1 MPHALPSSI
10 PAPPPASVPAPPPA
24 TAPNRAL
31 RRWLA
36 GELAHLRPEIAAS
49 ATACDAERYRKHF
62 DSYAHACLLLF
73 HGLSSGPSL
82 RQSYATF
89 AECPQWAALSGL
101 STDRTGD
108 LAVSFSHVAASNT
121 SRPPAFL
128 AGLIPALSARVRRC
142 GRSAVSAVPPDVR
155 ILDGTFL
162 RVSLRL
168 APWLDLSAH
177 TKRPGM
183 VAQTLYT
190 PALDLPEHVV
200 LTDAHTPDVRGL
212 DHALLDDPAQLA
224 ALRDQTLIMDLGYYS
239 HTRLARLLDADVH
252 VVTRLHPQAA
262 LHVAEDL
269 PVQAP
274 LPGLAPTDGAGGR
287 IVVDHDQRVTVGS
300 PHNHKSTVLPGLRL
314 VTATVAPTREAARH
328 GAQPIVYRIL
338 TDRHDLAAAAVVQ
351 LYLWR
356 WQIEQFFRWLKSY
369 VHLPRLLGY
378 SHAAVELTVWLA
390 VIVHL
395 LSRLAAHARG
405 LSRRSPALL
414 RQCLVA
420 ALLLDLADVAAA
432 APPAAVQR
440 ALPLPPA
447 PP

>member
-10 PAPPPASVPAPPPA
+10 AAPPAPTDPTTPPA
-24 TAPNRAL
+24 APNRAL

-36 GELAHLRPEIAAS
+36 RELAHLRPEIAAS
-49 ATACDAERYRKHF
+49 AAACAAERYRKHF
-62 DSYAHACLLLF
+62 DAYAHACLLLF
-73 HGLSSGPSL
+73 HGLSGGPSL

-89 AECPQWAALSGL
+89 ADCPQWAALSGL
-101 STDRTGD
+101 ATDRAGEV
-108 LAVSFSHVAASNT
+108 AVSFSHFAASNS

-128 AGLIPALSARVRRC
+128 AGLIPALVARVRRC
-142 GRSAVSAVPPDVR
+142 GRTGPAAVPPDVH

-168 APWLDLSAH
+168 APWLDLSER
-177 TKRPGM
+177 TKRM

-212 DHALLDDPAQLA
+212 DQALLDDPAQVA
-224 ALRDQTLIMDLGYYS
+224 ALREQTLIMDLGYYS
-239 HTRLARLLDADVH
+239 HTRLARLLDAGVH
-252 VVTRLHPQAA
+252 IVTRLHPQAA
-262 LHVAEDL
+262 LRVEEES
-269 PVQAP
+269 PVQQP
-274 LPGLAPTDGAGGR
+274 LPGLVPTDGAGGR
-287 IVVDHDQRVTVGS
+287 IVVHHDQRVTVGS
-300 PHNHKSTVLPGLRL
+300 AHNHNSTVVPGLRL
-314 VTATVAPTREAARH
+314 VTATVAPTPDAARH
-328 GAQPIVYRIL
+328 GAQPVTYRIL
-338 TDRHDLAAAAVVQ
+338 TDRHDLDAAEVVQ

-378 SHAAVELTVWLA
+378 SHAAVALTVWLA

-420 ALLLDLADVAAA
+420 ALLLNPQDVAAA
-432 APPAAVQR
+432 GPPPVVQL
-440 ALPLPPA
+440 ALPLPSA